1 MSLEV
6 FAEKS
11 IDSSFNNPN
20 QESSMHCRLQN
31 MSASPTGEISPGLKI
46 YSNHRTICDDK
57 TIKIYNQHGQLVF
70 FMYIPTGVQN
80 QIGN

>member
-6 FAEKS
+6 LAENCNS
-11 IDSSFNNPN
+11 PSSQNQDSSIHYQLP
-20 QESSMHCRLQN
+20 SVGVST
-31 MSASPTGEISPGLKI
+31 PEISSNLKI
-46 YSNHRTICDDK
+46 YNNHQTICDDK
-57 TIKIYNQHGQLVF
+57 TIKIYNQHGALVF